1 MHSSGVKLH
10 IAQPEPDSEYSGI
23 LERANHA
30 FTLAQCSAGETV
42 VVLTT
47 DSKSALEKVE
57 RCERDLDRIDRE
69 TDASIASAIA
79 GGNHSEPRD
88 LLACLKFIIDLER
101 IGDLLSSVATCG
113 HSIGPRLSMDD
124 MSELLRMCCILE
136 RMIADA
142 QRAYSGRSVDQALNV
157 LRLDEELDRLRNVI
171 LCRHLE
177 RARFGINSDTVKV
190 LFMAQSLERAGDH
203 VKNVS
208 EEICHLVSG
217 RTIRHLI
224 RSMNRPS
231 EQTHLNWD
239 ETTTQPVTDA
249 LAR

>member
-1 MHSSGVKLH
+1 MKLH

-23 LERANHA
+23 LERANQA
-30 FTLAQCSAGETV
+30 FTLAQCAAGETA
-42 VVLTT
+42 VVLAT
-47 DSKSALEKVE
+47 DSEGALQKVE

-79 GGNHSEPRD
+79 GARQSESRD

-113 HSIGPRLSMDD
+113 RSLGPRLTMDD
-124 MSELLRMCCILE
+124 MTDLLRMCCIVE
-136 RMIADA
+136 RMTADA
-142 QRAYSGRSVDQALNV
+142 QRAYSERNVNQALEV
-157 LRLDEELDRLRNVI
+157 LRLDGELDRLRNVM

-177 RARFGINSDTVKV
+177 RAQFVISSDTVKV

-203 VKNVS
+203 VKNVA

-217 RTIRHLI
+217 HTIRHLI
-224 RSMNRPS
+224 RSMDRPS
-231 EQTHLNWD
+231 EQIHLNWNGSSLQSGA
-239 ETTTQPVTDA
+239 EA